1 MNSLS
6 LYKDIMVATGR
17 LLCTLPA
24 FMAKNLQYEKEV
36 YLSPG
41 VVWFPGG
48 EPLELQVVDGGD
60 RTIDRDGS
68 VRRAQLNLTI
78 AILLRRPISFEG
90 QHASILTGISD
101 DIQTYSRDIRDGLE
115 GVFLSYTDTI
125 GVDPIDLLVRP
136 LVYMGSTHV
145 QSNAGYPD
153 LLIKEMAFTGGVND
167 SLLD

>member
-1 MNSLS
+1 MDSLT

-24 FMAKNLQYEKEV
+24 FVTKNLQYEKEV

-60 RTIDRDGS
+60 RTVDRDGS
-68 VRRAQLNLTI
+68 VRRAQLSLTI

-101 DIQTYSRDIRDGLE
+101 NIQTYARDIRAGLE
-115 GVFLSYTDTI
+115 GIFLDYTDTI
-125 GVDPIDLLVRP
+125 GIPTCQLLVRP
-136 LVYMGSTHV
+136 LVYMGSSHV
-145 QSNAGYPD
+145 QSSPDYPD